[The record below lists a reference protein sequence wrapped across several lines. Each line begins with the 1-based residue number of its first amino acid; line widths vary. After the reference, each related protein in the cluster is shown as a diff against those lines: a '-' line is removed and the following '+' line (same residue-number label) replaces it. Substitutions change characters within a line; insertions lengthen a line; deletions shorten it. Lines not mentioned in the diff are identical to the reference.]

1 MAWHI
6 GSYSILAG
14 APIFSAL
21 CCICFHRIHDIY
33 YRSSRIKRGTLILYD
48 SLSLHCLINHI
59 QTLPLLVAKK
69 KNENGGSSI
78 PDEAT
83 VKTPLINHGESL
95 DYGTT
100 TVEAQSSP
108 SGSTITSPKDKPLLF
123 NRGLIIIYLNFATLS
138 FLDIGYSALLPL
150 FYSTSIPLG
159 GVGLDPYKIGII
171 LGTFGCLNAIV
182 QARFLGPSIR
192 KFGARKLYIFS
203 FPGLFACV
211 TLYPIIRHF
220 AQHFGRVNN
229 IVVVCMIVQ
238 LMFQMLIFS
247 SFGIILYSRWFK
259 SLALIFISKVLYKLS
274 WYSMYPKVD
283 VLPRLSALLRCAML
297 QWDQLPLPFFLHS
310 SQYPYSDSLQVAIWY
325 STYWWAWI
333 Y

>member
-1 MAWHI
+1 MARHI
-6 GSYSILAG
+6 RTSTILAG
-14 APIFSAL
+14 APVFSPL

-48 SLSLHCLINHI
+48 PLSLHCLINHI

-138 FLDIGYSALLPL
+138 FLDMGYAALLPL
-150 FYSTSIPLG
+150 FYSTSITLG
-159 GVGLDPYKIGII
+159 GVGLDPYKIGIT
-171 LGTFGCLNAIV
+171 LGSFGCVNAIV

-192 KFGARKLYIFS
+192 KFGARKVYILS
-203 FPGLFACV
+203 FPGLFACA
-211 TLYPIIRHF
+211 TLYPIIRYF

-229 IVVVCMIVQ
+229 LVVVCMVVQ
-238 LMFQMLIFS
+238 LSFQMLIFS
-247 SFGIILYSRWFK
+247 SYGIYLHSRWFK
-259 SLALIFISKVLYKLS
+259 SVALIFISKVLCKSS
-274 WYSMYPKVD
+274 WHSMYLEAD
-283 VLPRLSALLRCAML
+283 VLERLSALLKCVML
-297 QWDQLPLPFFLHS
+297 QWDLLLLRFFLHS
-310 SQYPYSDSLQVAIWY
+310 SRYPCSSSLQAEIWF
-325 STYWWAWI
+325 SMC
-333 Y
+333 